1 MYVAIGEASRETYV
15 IGETQAEVMRKL
27 FEEYPY
33 VSADKNVYPE
43 RREIKHST
51 KRAPNVCKRTGQ
63 ILNKKIQNL
72 LTKESISK

>member
-1 MYVAIGEASRETYV
+1 MYVAVGEASRETYV

-43 RREIKHST
+43 RLSI
-51 KRAPNVCKRTGQ
+51 VQ
-63 ILNKKIQNL
+63 
-72 LTKESISK
+72 KEPQSFADD

>member
-43 RREIKHST
+43 RLSI
-51 KRAPNVCKRTGQ
+51 VQ
-63 ILNKKIQNL
+63 
-72 LTKESISK
+72 KEPQSSANEQGKY

>member
-43 RREIKHST
+43 IKHST

-63 ILNKKIQNL
+63 ILNKN
-72 LTKESISK
+72 SKFIN

>member
-43 RREIKHST
+43 RLSIVQKSPERLQT
-51 KRAPNVCKRTGQ
+51 NRANIEQKF
-63 ILNKKIQNL
+63 KIY
-72 LTKESISK
+72 

>member
-33 VSADKNVYPE
+33 VSADKNV
-43 RREIKHST
+43 
-51 KRAPNVCKRTGQ
+51 CKRTGQ
-63 ILNKKIQNL
+63 IFNKKIQNL

>member
-1 MYVAIGEASRETYV
+1 MYVAIGEASRKTYV

-43 RREIKHST
+43 RLSI
-51 KRAPNVCKRTGQ
+51 VQ
-63 ILNKKIQNL
+63 
-72 LTKESISK
+72 KEPQSFADD

>member
-1 MYVAIGEASRETYV
+1 M

-43 RREIKHST
+43 RLSIVQKE
-51 KRAPNVCKRTGQ
+51 PRTSANEQG
-63 ILNKKIQNL
+63 KY
-72 LTKESISK
+72 

>member
-33 VSADKNVYPE
+33 VSADK
-43 RREIKHST
+43 KT
-51 KRAPNVCKRTGQ
+51 F
-63 ILNKKIQNL
+63 IQRD
-72 LTKESISK
+72 